1 MKKNKKYI
9 DEDFIS
15 HGDFTV
21 NLGIITNNKVIL
33 NSEVRD
39 AEFDYDRC
47 MDDLKKTVTETL
59 SIPSIFKK
67 GR

>member
-1 MKKNKKYI
+1 MKKSKYI
-9 DEDFIS
+9 DEDFMS
-15 HGDFTV
+15 YGDFTT
-21 NLGIITNNKVIL
+21 NPDIITDKKVIL

>member
-15 HGDFTV
+15 HGDFTT
-21 NLGIITNNKVIL
+21 NLGIITDKKVVL
-33 NSEVRD
+33 NHEVRD
-39 AEFDYDRC
+39 AEFDYDRYV
-47 MDDLKKTVTETL
+47 DDLKKVVTETL